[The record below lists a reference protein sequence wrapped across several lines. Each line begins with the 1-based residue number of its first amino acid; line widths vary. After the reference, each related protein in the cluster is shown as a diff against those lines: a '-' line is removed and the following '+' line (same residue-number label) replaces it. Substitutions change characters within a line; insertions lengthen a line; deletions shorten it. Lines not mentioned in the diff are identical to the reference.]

1 MSDLRLERKV
11 VWLSAL
17 IQLANVL
24 DFMIILPLGP
34 DLTTE
39 INIPSSQMG
48 LVTGIYTFAAAFS
61 AIIVA
66 RYLDR
71 YDRKKAVIF
80 FLSGLAISTFL
91 TAFVWDTASMLAAR
105 TLAGLFGGPVTALSL
120 SMVVDMVP
128 ISRRGRALAIVT
140 SAFSVAAVFG
150 IPLGLEL
157 ALQFNWQMPFYV
169 IALFAAL
176 VTFGVIILLPSMS
189 GHIDHESEI
198 PQTIS
203 VIEMLG
209 RREIQLSFL
218 SLALTSFAAFTVI
231 ASTINYFIFNLNF
244 PREGLSELYI
254 VGGVISFIAM
264 MMTGRIVDLYGARLL
279 SFVTA
284 LFYACVIADGFI
296 HTPYMSVLF
305 IFIFFMMSSAI
316 MSVITSTIASE
327 APGHHERAAFMSLQ
341 TTVRHLAAGAGG
353 VISSLILISD
363 DSGRLYNI
371 PTVAVISIICIIS
384 IPIIVVLLRK
394 ELNLI
399 KNKK

>member
-34 DLTTE
+34 DLTSE

-48 LVTGIYTFAAAFS
+48 LLHGIYTFAAAFS
-61 AIIVA
+61 AILVA
-66 RYLDR
+66 RFLDR
-71 YDRKKAVIF
+71 FDRKKAVIF
-80 FLSGLAISTFL
+80 FLIGLVISTFL
-91 TAFVWDTASMLAAR
+91 TAFAWDTTSMLGAR
-105 TLAGLFGGPVTALSL
+105 TLAGLFAGPVTALSL

-140 SAFSVAAVFG
+140 SAFTVASVFG

-157 ALQFNWQMPFYV
+157 ALAFNWQMPFYV
-169 IALFAAL
+169 IASFAAL
-176 VTFGVIILLPSMS
+176 VTVGVAVLLPSMR
-189 GHIDHESEI
+189 GHIEHESGT

-203 VIEMLG
+203 IIEMLG

-218 SLALTSFAAFTVI
+218 LLALTSFSAFIVI

-244 PREGLSELYI
+244 PREGLAELYI
-254 VGGVISFIAM
+254 IGGILSFMAM
-264 MMTGRIVDLYGARLL
+264 MLSGRIVDLYGARLL

-284 LFYACVIADGFI
+284 IFYAFVIADGFI
-296 HTPYMSVLF
+296 HIPYMSVLLVF
-305 IFIFFMMSSAI
+305 SFFMMSSAI

-327 APGHHERAAFMSLQ
+327 APGGHERAAFMSLQ
-341 TTVRHLAAGAGG
+341 TTVRHMAAGAGG
-353 VISSLILISD
+353 FISSLILISD
-363 DSGRLYNI
+363 ESGRLYNI
-371 PTVAVISIICIIS
+371 PIVATISIIGIIS
-384 IPIIVVLLRK
+384 LPIIVVLLRK

-399 KNKK
+399 KK